1 MNRSLIISNS
11 KLLPER
17 RTEGEDFDFLIKD
30 GLILTLSPA
39 HPDPLPTGCL
49 GIKDNRITY
58 LGDRCPEVWTAR
70 EVIDGR
76 GFLLLP
82 GLINTHTH
90 AAMTLFRGLADDL
103 PLKDWLEKHIFPAE
117 ARFINPDSVYWGT
130 LLACAEMIRSGTTT
144 LADGYFCLDG
154 SARAISQSGMR
165 AVLAPGVIDFPA
177 PGCPDPADNI
187 RVARDFIEKW
197 EGLSPRI
204 RLGVFPHSPYTCST
218 NTLKKVRDLA
228 LGKKIPFFIHLAE
241 TREEGALVQGQTG
254 LTSVRYLQRLGC
266 LDTSFIGV
274 HVNYPVQ
281 EEMELL
287 AEAGARVS
295 HCPESN
301 MKLGAGV
308 TPVLDLLARG
318 IVVGLGTDGCAGN
331 NDLDL
336 FREMGTAARLH
347 KVNRLDPTFLE
358 ARSVLKMTTLEGAKV
373 LGLEKEIGS
382 LEVGK
387 QADLILI
394 DLNQPHLTP
403 LYHPFSHLVYA
414 ASGADVDTVFI
425 AGQMVMRQR
434 KLLTLDWKE
443 IRERVV
449 AISREIR
456 MLSLGGA
463 GVGDRSGL

>member
-1 MNRSLIISNS
+1 MTKYQNS
-11 KLLPER
+11 KPPAENN
-17 RTEGEDFDFLIKD
+17 TVGEDFDFLIRD
-30 GLILTLSPA
+30 GLILTLSA
-39 HPDPLPTGCL
+39 AFPDPIPAGAI
-49 GIKDNRITY
+49 GIKDSRIAY
-58 LGDRCPEVWTAR
+58 LGARCPEGWTAR

-76 GFLLLP
+76 GFLVLP

-90 AAMTLFRGLADDL
+90 SAMTLFRGLADDL
-103 PLKDWLEKHIFPAE
+103 PLKDWLEQHIFPAE
-117 ARFINPDSVYWGT
+117 ARFINPDTVYWGS

-144 LADGYFCLDG
+144 LADGYFCLEG
-154 SARAISQSGMR
+154 SVRAVNQSGLR

-177 PGCPDPADNI
+177 PGVPDPADNI
-187 RVARDFIEKW
+187 RVARDFIEAW

-204 RLGVFPHSPYTCST
+204 RFGLFPHSPYTCSSK
-218 NTLKKVRDLA
+218 TLEKARDLA
-228 LGKKIPFFIHLAE
+228 LEKAIPFFIHLAE
-241 TREEGALVQGQTG
+241 TREEIALVQRQTG
-254 LTSVRYLQRLGC
+254 LTPVRHLSGLGC
-266 LDTSFIGV
+266 LETAFIGV
-274 HVNYPVQ
+274 HANYLDP
-281 EEMELL
+281 EEMDLL

-308 TPVLDLLARG
+308 TPVPDLLARG

-347 KVNRLDPTFLE
+347 KVHRLDPTLME
-358 ARSVLKMTTLEGAKV
+358 ARSVLEMATLKAAEV
-373 LGLEKEIGS
+373 LGIEKEIGS

-387 QADLILI
+387 QADLILL

-425 AGQMVMRQR
+425 AGQMVKRRR
-434 KLLTLDWKE
+434 KLLTLDWEE
-443 IRERVV
+443 IRERVIK
-449 AISREIR
+449 ISREIR
-456 MLSLGGA
+456 PAPGKGP
-463 GVGDRSGL
+463 R

>member
-1 MNRSLIISNS
+1 MLTPNSNPS
-11 KLLPER
+11 PEH
-17 RTEGEDFDFLIKD
+17 RTAGQDFDYLIKE
-30 GLILTLSPA
+30 GLILTLSA
-39 HPDPLPTGCL
+39 ALPDPIPAGTIGF
-49 GIKDNRITY
+49 KDGRITY
-58 LGDRCPEVWTAR
+58 LGAGCPEVWTAR

-76 GFLLLP
+76 GFLVLP

-90 AAMTLFRGLADDL
+90 SAMTLFRGLADDL

-117 ARFINPDSVYWGT
+117 ARFINPDTVYWGS

-144 LADGYFCLDG
+144 LADGYFCLEG
-154 SARAISQSGMR
+154 SARAINQSGMR
-165 AVLAPGVIDFPA
+165 AVLAPGVVDFPA
-177 PGCPDPADNI
+177 PGVPDPADNI

-197 EGLSPRI
+197 SGLSPRI
-204 RLGVFPHSPYTCST
+204 RLGLFPHSPYTCSS
-218 NTLKKVRDLA
+218 NTLRKARALA
-228 LGKKIPFFIHLAE
+228 LEKGIPLFIHLAE
-241 TREEGALVQGQTG
+241 TREEVALVQGQTG
-254 LTSVRYLQRLGC
+254 LTPVRYIHRLGC
-266 LDTSFIGV
+266 LDASFIGV
-274 HVNYPVQ
+274 HVNYLDQ
-281 EEMELL
+281 EEMALL
-287 AEAGARVS
+287 AEAGASVS

-308 TPVLDLLARG
+308 TPVVDLLARG

-347 KVNRLDPTFLE
+347 KVHRLDPTLLE
-358 ARSVLKMTTLEGAKV
+358 AQSVLNMATLEAAKV

-394 DLNQPHLTP
+394 NLNQPHLTP

-434 KLLTLDWKE
+434 KLLTLDWEE
-443 IRERVV
+443 IRKRVV
-449 AISREIR
+449 KISGEIR
-456 MLSLGGA
+456 PTPGKGQ
-463 GVGDRSGL
+463 R

>member
-1 MNRSLIISNS
+1 MTKYQNLKSPAENN
-11 KLLPER
+11 
-17 RTEGEDFDFLIKD
+17 TVGEDFDFLIRD
-30 GLILTLSPA
+30 GLILTLSAAFPEPIPA
-39 HPDPLPTGCL
+39 GTI
-49 GIKDNRITY
+49 GIKDSRITY
-58 LGDRCPEVWTAR
+58 LGGRCPESWTAR

-76 GFLLLP
+76 GFLVLP

-90 AAMTLFRGLADDL
+90 SAMTLFRGLADDL

-117 ARFINPDSVYWGT
+117 ARFINPETVYWGS

-144 LADGYFCLDG
+144 LADGYFCLEG
-154 SARAISQSGMR
+154 SARAIDQSGMR

-177 PGCPDPADNI
+177 PGVPDPADNI

-197 EGLSPRI
+197 SGRSPRI
-204 RLGVFPHSPYTCST
+204 RLGVFPHSLYTCSS
-218 NTLKKVRDLA
+218 NTLKKAKALA
-228 LGKKIPFFIHLAE
+228 LEKAIPFFIHLAE
-241 TREEGALVQGQTG
+241 TREELALVQGQNG
-254 LTSVRYLQRLGC
+254 LTPVRYIHRLGC
-266 LDTSFIGV
+266 LDASTVGV
-274 HVNYPVQ
+274 HVNYLDQ
-281 EEMELL
+281 EEMAIL
-287 AEAGARVS
+287 AESGARVS

-308 TPVLDLLARG
+308 TPVLDLLDQG

-347 KVNRLDPTFLE
+347 KVHGLDPTLLG
-358 ARSVLKMTTLEGAKV
+358 AHSVLEMVTRKAAEV

-394 DLNQPHLTP
+394 NLSQPHLTP

-434 KLLTLDWKE
+434 RLLTLDWEE
-443 IRERVV
+443 IREQVV
-449 AISREIR
+449 GIGRRIR
-456 MLSLGGA
+456 PA
-463 GVGDRSGL
+463 SGKL

>member
-1 MNRSLIISNS
+1 MTKYQNS
-11 KLLPER
+11 KLPSEQR
-17 RTEGEDFDFLIKD
+17 PVGGDFDFLIKD
-30 GLILTLSPA
+30 ALILTLSPA
-39 HPDPLPTGCL
+39 HPDPIPTGAI
-49 GIKDNRITY
+49 GIKDSRITY
-58 LGDRCPEVWTAR
+58 LGARCPEAWTAR

-76 GFLLLP
+76 GFLVLP

-90 AAMTLFRGLADDL
+90 SAMTLFRGLADDL

-117 ARFINPDSVYWGT
+117 ARFINPETVYWGS

-144 LADGYFCLDG
+144 LADGYFCLEG
-154 SARAISQSGMR
+154 SARAIDQSGMR

-177 PGCPDPADNI
+177 PGVPDPADNI

-197 EGLSPRI
+197 SGLSPRI
-204 RLGVFPHSPYTCST
+204 RLGLFPHSLYTCSA
-218 NTLKKVRDLA
+218 NTLKKAKALA
-228 LGKKIPFFIHLAE
+228 LEKAIPFFIHLAE
-241 TREEGALVQGQTG
+241 TREEIALVQGQSG
-254 LTSVRYLQRLGC
+254 LTPVRYIQRLGC
-266 LDTSFIGV
+266 LDASTVGV
-274 HVNYPVQ
+274 HVNYLDQ
-281 EEMELL
+281 EEMAIL
-287 AEAGARVS
+287 AESGARVS

-308 TPVLDLLARG
+308 TPVLDLLAQG

-347 KVNRLDPTFLE
+347 KVHRLDPTLLG
-358 ARSVLKMTTLEGAKV
+358 AHSVLEMATRKAAEV

-434 KLLTLDWKE
+434 RLLTLDWEE

-456 MLSLGGA
+456 PG
-463 GVGDRSGL
+463 SGKG

>member
-1 MNRSLIISNS
+1 M
-11 KLLPER
+11 
-17 RTEGEDFDFLIKD
+17 IKD
-30 GLILTLSPA
+30 ALILTLSA
-39 HPDPLPTGCL
+39 AFPDPIPAGAI
-49 GIKDNRITY
+49 GIKDSRITY
-58 LGDRCPEVWTAR
+58 LGARCPEVWTAR

-76 GFLLLP
+76 GFLVLP

-117 ARFINPDSVYWGT
+117 ARFINPDTVYWGS

-144 LADGYFCLDG
+144 LADGYFCLEG
-154 SARAISQSGMR
+154 SSLAIDQSGMR

-177 PGCPDPADNI
+177 PGVPDPADNI

-197 EGLSPRI
+197 SGLSPRI

-218 NTLKKVRDLA
+218 NTLKKARDLA
-228 LGKKIPFFIHLAE
+228 LEKAIPFFIHLAE
-241 TREEGALVQGQTG
+241 TREEISLVRGQTG
-254 LTSVRYLQRLGC
+254 LSPVRYLSGLGC
-266 LDTSFIGV
+266 LETSFIGV
-274 HVNYPVQ
+274 HANFLDP
-281 EEMELL
+281 EEMALL

-308 TPVLDLLARG
+308 SPVVDLLARG
-318 IVVGLGTDGCAGN
+318 LAVGLGTDGCAGN

-347 KVNRLDPTFLE
+347 KVHGLDPTLLDAQAVLE
-358 ARSVLKMTTLEGAKV
+358 MATLKAAEV
-373 LGLEKEIGS
+373 LGMEKEIGS

-403 LYHPFSHLVYA
+403 LYHPFSHLVYS

-425 AGQMVMRQR
+425 AGQIVMRQR
-434 KLLTLDWKE
+434 KLLTLDWE
-443 IRERVV
+443 GIRERVV
-449 AISREIR
+449 KISREIR
-456 MLSLGGA
+456 RLRMGTA
-463 GVGDRSGL
+463 GVGARSAKLSRGGSHAAGR

>member
-1 MNRSLIISNS
+1 MTEYQNS
-11 KLLPER
+11 KLFPEQR
-17 RTEGEDFDFLIKD
+17 PVEKDFDFLIRD
-30 GLILTLSPA
+30 ALTLTLSPA
-39 HPDPLPTGCL
+39 YPDPIPTGVI
-49 GIKDNRITY
+49 GIKDSRITY
-58 LGDRCPEVWTAR
+58 LDSRSPEAWTAR

-76 GFLLLP
+76 GFLVLP

-103 PLKDWLEKHIFPAE
+103 PLRDWLEKHIFPAE
-117 ARFINPDSVYWGT
+117 ARFINPDTVYWGS
-130 LLACAEMIRSGTTT
+130 LLAGAEMIRSGTTT
-144 LADGYFCLDG
+144 LADGYFCLEG
-154 SARAISQSGMR
+154 SARAIARSGMR

-177 PGCPDPADNI
+177 PGVPDPADNI

-197 EGLSPRI
+197 SGRSPRL
-204 RLGVFPHSPYTCST
+204 RLGLFPHSPYTCSPK
-218 NTLKKVRDLA
+218 TLEKARDLA
-228 LGKKIPFFIHLAE
+228 LEKAIPFLIHLAE
-241 TREEGALVQGQTG
+241 TREEIALVQGQTG
-254 LTSVRYLQRLGC
+254 LTPVRYLDSLGC
-266 LDTSFIGV
+266 LDASFIGV
-274 HVNYPVQ
+274 HANYLDP
-281 EEMELL
+281 EEIALL
-287 AEAGARVS
+287 ARAGARIS

-308 TPVLDLLARG
+308 TPVKELLARE
-318 IVVGLGTDGCAGN
+318 IVLGLGTDGCAGN

-347 KVNRLDPTFLE
+347 KVQGLDPTLLD
-358 ARSVLKMTTLEGAKV
+358 AQSVLKMATLEAAKV
-373 LGLEKEIGS
+373 LGLDKEIGS

-403 LYHPFSHLVYA
+403 LYRPFSHLVYA

-434 KLLTLDWKE
+434 RLLTLDWEE

-456 MLSLGGA
+456 PA
-463 GVGDRSGL
+463 SGKL

>member
-1 MNRSLIISNS
+1 M
-11 KLLPER
+11 
-17 RTEGEDFDFLIKD
+17 IKD
-30 GLILTLSPA
+30 GLILTLSA
-39 HPDPLPTGCL
+39 AFPDPIPAGTIGF
-49 GIKDNRITY
+49 KDSRITY
-58 LGDRCPEVWTAR
+58 LGDRCPEVWSAR

-76 GFLLLP
+76 GFLVLP

-90 AAMTLFRGLADDL
+90 SAMTLFRGLADDL
-103 PLKDWLEKHIFPAE
+103 PLKEWLEKHIFPAE
-117 ARFINPDSVYWGT
+117 ARFINSDTVYWGS

-144 LADGYFCLDG
+144 LADGYFCLEG
-154 SARAISQSGMR
+154 SARAINQSGMR

-177 PGCPDPADNI
+177 PGVPDPADNI
-187 RVARDFIEKW
+187 RVARDFFEKW
-197 EGLSPRI
+197 SGLSPRI
-204 RLGVFPHSPYTCST
+204 RLGLFPHSPYTCSK
-218 NTLKKVRDLA
+218 NTLKKAKALA
-228 LGKKIPFFIHLAE
+228 LEKAIPFFIHLAE
-241 TREEGALVQGQTG
+241 TREEVALVQSQTG
-254 LTSVRYLQRLGC
+254 LTPVRYIHRLGC
-266 LDTSFIGV
+266 LDGSFIGV
-274 HVNYPVQ
+274 HVNYLDQ
-281 EEMELL
+281 EEMGLL
-287 AEAGARVS
+287 AGAGARVS

-308 TPVLDLLARG
+308 TPVVDLLARG

-347 KVNRLDPTFLE
+347 KVHRLDPTLLE
-358 ARSVLKMTTLEGAKV
+358 AQSVLNMATLEAAKV

-394 DLNQPHLTP
+394 NLNQPHLTP

-434 KLLTLDWKE
+434 KLLTLDWEE
-443 IRERVV
+443 IRKRVV
-449 AISREIR
+449 KISGEIR
-456 MLSLGGA
+456 PTPGKGQ
-463 GVGDRSGL
+463 R